1 METYLTESDIRDNY
15 YEGVNGGILDGDK
28 DEEMLEN
35 SESDSQ
41 KSVRV
46 PKTGEDR
53 VGEIVAEKFKSAVKA

>member
-1 METYLTESDIRDNY
+1 MRGQLESSVETYLTESDIRDNY
-15 YEGVNGGILDGDK
+15 YEGVNGGIM
-28 DEEMLEN
+28 DEKGKCDS

-53 VGEIVAEKFKSAVKA
+53 VGEIVAEKF